1 MTGQRIS
8 KVVATLGFV
17 DERITK
23 MIDILGGEDE
33 LQELEAEEFK
43 PQFDEDVELSGP
55 QPEGHEISQ
64 DEIDSLFD

>member
-1 MTGQRIS
+1 
-8 KVVATLGFV
+8 
-17 DERITK
+17 

-33 LQELEAEEFK
+33 LLDLEVAKLE

-55 QPEGHEISQ
+55 RPEGQEISQ